1 MRHWLRRLSMA
12 VGALSALGLSAPAM
26 AESGTDERLV
36 VAGGCATE
44 IVYALGAG
52 DRVVA
57 VDSTSAWPPEARDL
71 PRIGYVRA
79 LPVEG
84 ILSMEPDRL
93 LAVAEAG
100 PSTAIDKLR
109 AAMPV
114 DVLPPLRDP
123 RALPDQVRRV
133 AAHLD
138 LEERGK
144 TLADALEARL
154 AEIPAGVDTDAAP
167 SVLILLAA
175 GGNQL
180 LAGGANSSAHALL
193 DALGLRNAAA
203 GLESFK
209 PMSRESLLQID
220 ADLIVIAETAPGA
233 FDPAAWPALAHTPA
247 GKADRV
253 LVRDAMYLLG
263 FGPRVIDAMQELRA
277 AVVDPNFTA
286 WKRS

>member
-1 MRHWLRRLSMA
+1 MRHWLIRLCIA
-12 VGALSALGLSAPAM
+12 GGALSALGLSAAAA
-26 AESGTDERLV
+26 AEERLV

-57 VDSTSAWPPEARDL
+57 VDSTSSWPPEAQDL

-84 ILSMEPDRL
+84 ILSMQPDRL

-100 PSTAIDKLR
+100 PSTAIDMLR
-109 AAMPV
+109 ATMPV
-114 DVLPPLRDP
+114 NVLPPLRDP
-123 RALPDQVRRV
+123 RALPGQIRRV
-133 AAHLD
+133 AEHLD

-144 TLADALEARL
+144 TIADELEARF
-154 AEIPAGVDTDAAP
+154 ADIPAEVGGKVP
-167 SVLILLAA
+167 PKVLVLLAA
-175 GGNQL
+175 GDGQL
-180 LAGGANSSAHALL
+180 MAGGSNSSAHALL
-193 DALGLRNAAA
+193 QSLGLRNAAA
-203 GLESFK
+203 SLDSFK

-220 ADLIVIAETAPGA
+220 ADLVVIAETAPGA
-233 FDPAAWPALAHTPA
+233 FDPEAWLGLAHTAA
-247 GKADRV
+247 GKQNRI

-263 FGPRVIDAMQELRA
+263 FGPRVIDAMRELRA
-277 AVVDPNFTA
+277 AAVDPSFAA

>member
-1 MRHWLRRLSMA
+1 MRHWLTRLCLA
-12 VGALSALGLSAPAM
+12 GGALGALGLSTAAT
-26 AESGTDERLV
+26 AEERLV

-57 VDSTSAWPPEARDL
+57 VDSTSAWPPEAQDL

-84 ILSMEPDRL
+84 ILSMQPDRL

-123 RALPDQVRRV
+123 RGLPEQIRRV
-133 AAHLD
+133 ARHLD
-138 LEERGK
+138 LEARGQ
-144 TLADALEARL
+144 AIASEIEARL
-154 AEIPAGVDTDAAP
+154 ADIPAEISSAAP
-167 SVLILLAA
+167 PKVLVLLAA
-175 GGNQL
+175 GGGQL
-180 LAGGANSSAHALL
+180 MAGGSNSSAHALL
-193 DALGLRNAAA
+193 QSLGLRNAAA
-203 GLESFK
+203 DLESFK

-233 FDPAAWPALAHTPA
+233 FDPEAWPGLAHTTA
-247 GKADRV
+247 GKQNRI

-277 AVVDPNFTA
+277 AAVDPNFAA

>member
-93 LAVAEAG
+93 LAVD
-100 PSTAIDKLR
+100 S
-109 AAMPV
+109 
-114 DVLPPLRDP
+114 
-123 RALPDQVRRV
+123 
-133 AAHLD
+133 
-138 LEERGK
+138 
-144 TLADALEARL
+144 
-154 AEIPAGVDTDAAP
+154 
-167 SVLILLAA
+167 
-175 GGNQL
+175 
-180 LAGGANSSAHALL
+180 
-193 DALGLRNAAA
+193 
-203 GLESFK
+203 
-209 PMSRESLLQID
+209 
-220 ADLIVIAETAPGA
+220 
-233 FDPAAWPALAHTPA
+233 PAASVSAQH
-247 GKADRV
+247 
-253 LVRDAMYLLG
+253 
-263 FGPRVIDAMQELRA
+263 ELQ
-277 AVVDPNFTA
+277 P
-286 WKRS
+286 